1 MDKKSYL
8 EQFTLSEDEIVLSGA
23 DDITQVDDA
32 TLMARVTAA
41 LATIANQGGNGGE
54 NTQQTID
61 AGKAAKAELDRRG
74 TPTNLSDA
82 DAAALA

>member
-8 EQFTLSEDEIVLSGA
+8 EQFTMSEEDVVLAGT

-32 TLMARVTAA
+32 TLLARVQSA
-41 LATIANQGGNGGE
+41 LATLNNQDNGDAE
-54 NTQQTID
+54 NVQVTID

-74 TPTNLSDA
+74 TPTNLSDE
-82 DAAALA
+82 DAARL